1 MTFFMVTLPGLP
13 CENIWEYVRIY
24 ENIWEY
30 MGIYGNIWEY
40 MGTLTGLPCENIWEY
55 VRIYENIWEYMG
67 IYGNPTRATMW
78 EPYEPYE
85 SPTRAA
91 MCVFSFSDRVKASG
105 FKVVLCIY
113 SSFYLGEPAI
123 SEIISKKCES
133 LESRL
138 GHLFGIFCQH
148 LGWARGIHKGCIEFR
163 DSNVNFLQIMFNH
176 CLNLTQISHF
186 GSNIHYIFM
195 IHNALLWQWQR
206 HLFKI

>member
-30 MGIYGNIWEY
+30 MGIYGNIWEPY
-40 MGTLTGLPCENIWEY
+40 QGY
-55 VRIYENIWEYMG
+55 HVRIYGNMWEYMRIYGNIWEYMG
-67 IYGNPTRATMW
+67 TLPGLPCENHMNHMR
-78 EPYEPYE
+78 
-85 SPTRAA
+85 
-91 MCVFSFSDRVKASG
+91 VFSFSYRVKASG